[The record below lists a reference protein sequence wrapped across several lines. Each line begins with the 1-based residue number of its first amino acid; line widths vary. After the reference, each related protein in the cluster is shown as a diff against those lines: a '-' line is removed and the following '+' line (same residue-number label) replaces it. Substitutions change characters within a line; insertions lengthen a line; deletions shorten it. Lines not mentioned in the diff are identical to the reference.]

1 MRCKGLQLL
10 STHVE
15 VQNVSKSLK
24 SDEASVIFAYSSCCC
39 VVAALEVAMEIWD
52 KEIPRHGTKLFVIQF
67 DLDMNHS
74 MDLYKRN
81 CVAWN
86 DGSRISVLLRY

>member
-24 SDEASVIFAYSSCCC
+24 SDEASVIFVYSSYCC
-39 VVAALEVAMEIWD
+39 VVAALEVAVEIWD
-52 KEIPRHGTKLFVIQF
+52 KEIPVHGIKLFVIQF
-67 DLDMNHS
+67 DSNINHS
-74 MDLYKRN
+74 MNFYKRN
-81 CVAWN
+81 CVA
-86 DGSRISVLLRY
+86 